1 MNIVRTISQ
10 VVEKVT
16 GCVSCG
22 GWERGFAAET
32 DKSLKSRKCPKKR
45 RVRTVTCALCWA
57 VILAKK
63 RASEL
68 QLSIVQIGDDYFRR
82 SSSAISKAK
91 PASYIFVS
99 CP

>member
-32 DKSLKSRKCPKKR
+32 DKSLKSRKCPKNGT
-45 RVRTVTCALCWA
+45 RTHRQLCWA